1 MKTIIELLSLEERKL
16 TKTVSLKKDEI
27 LFHEDDICGYVGI
40 VIEGNISISSYS
52 YHGNEIVY
60 NQLTNGSVFGNNLI
74 FSTDPRY
81 KGDVIS
87 KTKCKVVL
95 INKNN
100 LVKLLQS
107 NAEFLNKY
115 LEIQSEFSKQLNTK
129 IKLLSF
135 DSAEERFLYYLYI
148 NDNKI
153 EYKTITNLAN
163 TLYMKRETLSRLI
176 SKLEKDG
183 QVSKSKTIITLRR

>member
-1 MKTIIELLSLEERKL
+1 MKTIIDTLTLEERKL
-16 TKTVSLKKDEI
+16 TKLVSLKKDEI
-27 LFHEDDICGYVGI
+27 LFHEDEYCECIGI
-40 VIEGNISISSYS
+40 VKEGYLSISSYS

-60 NQLTNGSVFGNNLI
+60 NHLPTGGVFGNNLV

-87 KTKCKVVL
+87 KTHSKVLL

-100 LVKLLQS
+100 LIKILQT
-107 NAEFLNKY
+107 NKEFLTKY
-115 LEIQSEFSKQLNTK
+115 LEIQSEFGKSLNTK

-148 NDNKI
+148 NNNKI
-153 EYKTITNLAN
+153 EYTTITSLAES
-163 TLYMKRETLSRLI
+163 LSLKRETLSRLI
-176 SKLEKDG
+176 SKLISQNILIKENKH
-183 QVSKSKTIITLRR
+183 TLVAK